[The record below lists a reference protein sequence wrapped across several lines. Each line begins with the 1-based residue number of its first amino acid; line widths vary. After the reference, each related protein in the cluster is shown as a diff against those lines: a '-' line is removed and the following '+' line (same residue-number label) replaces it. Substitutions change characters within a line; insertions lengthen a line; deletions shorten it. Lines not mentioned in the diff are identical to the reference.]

1 MRERYGLDAEQPPK
15 KKGAPRRARPFTDL
29 RPDYL
34 NCDYVFSLRSFLTV
48 GDGEFDFL
56 AFGE

>member
-1 MRERYGLDAEQPPK
+1 MRERYGLNAGQPQRK
-15 KKGAPRRARPFTDL
+15 RARPEERALSQTYVRTTLD
-29 RPDYL
+29 
-34 NCDYVFSLRSFLTV
+34 CDYVFSLRSFLTV

>member
-1 MRERYGLDAEQPPK
+1 MVWTPNGPQRK
-15 KKGAPRRARPFTDL
+15 RARPEERALSQIYVRTTLD
-29 RPDYL
+29 
-34 NCDYVFSLRSFLTV
+34 CDYVFSLRSFLTV